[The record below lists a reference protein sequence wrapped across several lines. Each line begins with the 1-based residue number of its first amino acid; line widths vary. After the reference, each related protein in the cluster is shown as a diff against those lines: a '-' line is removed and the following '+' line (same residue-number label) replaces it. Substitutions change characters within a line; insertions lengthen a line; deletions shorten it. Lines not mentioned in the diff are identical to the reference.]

1 MNPLLDSI
9 FKHKSIRKY
18 KNKPLEKEKL
28 ELIIKSSQSAPNWCN
43 GQQVSIISIKDSK
56 LKEKMEKLCFNQK
69 YISTC
74 SVFLVFCIDF
84 YRIKIAFEK
93 SGKSNES
100 FEKYITQLDTII
112 VGSHDVGIALGNA
125 VVAADALGL
134 GKVPIGTIRAKSLEV
149 TKELNLPKY
158 VIPLIGLC
166 VGYPDDDPGIKPRLP
181 MKAVCFDEKY
191 DVNIAKEGID
201 EYDKVY
207 QKYLSERDSNNRDS
221 NWSKSISDSY
231 VSLTGD
237 MDEDY
242 ELFKQQG
249 FICIEKK

>member
-18 KNKPLEKEKL
+18 KNQPLEKEKF
-28 ELIIKSSQSAPNWCN
+28 ESIIKAAQSAPNWCN
-43 GQQVSIISIKDSK
+43 GQQVSIIAVKDTK
-56 LKEKMEKLCFNQK
+56 TREKIEKLCYDQK

-74 SVFLVFCIDF
+74 SVFLIFCMDF
-84 YRIKIAFEK
+84 YRIKLAFEK
-93 SGKSNES
+93 SGKSNEN

-112 VGSHDVGIALGNA
+112 VGSHDVGIALGNT

-134 GKVPIGTIRAKSLEV
+134 GTVPIGLIRHKAIEI

-158 VIPLIGLC
+158 VVPLIGLC

-191 DVNIAKEGID
+191 DVNKAKEGIE

-207 QKYLSERDSNNRDS
+207 QKYLAGRGSNNRDS
-221 NWSKSISDSY
+221 NWSQSISDSY
-231 VSLTGD
+231 VKLTGD

-242 ELFKQQG
+242 DILKQQG